1 MTYLVKVD
9 HESRSAWV
17 SVVEVAKYVR
27 SLLKQS
33 FPSVK
38 FSVTS
43 DKYAGGS
50 SIRVSFAAPEGFN
63 IKAVGEA
70 IDHLHGHGFDG
81 SIDMGYYREHYLLP
95 DGTIV
100 YAGTGGTTGSGG
112 YVPPVTVEQPE
123 GAIKVSLSNSFIFC
137 TANGRTV

>member
-9 HESRSAWV
+9 NERSSAWV

-27 SLLKQS
+27 SLLKRS
-33 FPSVK
+33 FPAVK

-50 SIRVSFAAPEGFN
+50 SIRVCFDVPEGFDK
-63 IKAVGEA
+63 KAVSEA
-70 IDHLHGHGFDG
+70 IGHLHGHGFDG

-112 YVPPVTVEQPE
+112 YVEPVKVEQPE

-137 TANGRTV
+137 TANGRTI